1 MKAVHGKLDEEV
13 IDLCN
18 ALNSIQGVRT
28 DGSCSGHGKQPL
40 RIWFAIPKTYK
51 LPRGFHTVA
60 RAIDRRYGGPSN
72 WTLQV
77 EDLDLKE
84 RMFSIFLESTGAV
97 GKEAYDQ
104 AKIIIRN
111 IEDDLRN
118 KNYTKGF
125 KIKRS
130 DKYLDKDEKMSRKL
144 ERKGW

>member
-28 DGSCSGHGKQPL
+28 DGSCSGHGKWPL
-40 RIWFAIPKTYK
+40 RIWFTIPKNLK
-51 LPRGFHTVA
+51 PPRGFHTVA

-72 WTLQV
+72 WTLQIADV
-77 EDLDLKE
+77 DLESKL
-84 RMFSIFLESTGAV
+84 FSIFLESTGAI

-104 AKIIIRN
+104 ANIVIRN

-130 DKYLDKDEKMSRKL
+130 DKFLSQDEKMSRKL